1 MTKEIIFKIKINQ
14 EYHIQCSYIDSQNKE
29 IIIHVNKQ
37 EEDYYPLTISFDSNE
52 ISICNN
58 NENENVIHFMN
69 DWISN
74 PDEFKLYEIH
84 YQEKEYKMISEVLF
98 ALIIKGFK
106 EQIEKEYIIK
116 ETNIE
121 IPNE

>member
-1 MTKEIIFKIKINQ
+1 MA
-14 EYHIQCSYIDSQNKE
+14 
-29 IIIHVNKQ
+29 
-37 EEDYYPLTISFDSNE
+37 ISFDSNE
-52 ISICNN
+52 ISICN
-58 NENENVIHFMN
+58 ENVNVIHFMN
-69 DWISN
+69 DWVSN
-74 PDEFKLYEIH
+74 PDEYRLYEIH